1 MAGELS
7 QVGAQYAL
15 DYVTGRALAYAAAR
29 ATYLGLWTAALADTS
44 TIATAGEVAVGG
56 YARQT
61 VTWTAAT
68 AAEPSQTQNSAVI
81 TFGPFTAAPPTI
93 TYCGLVS
100 ASSGTV
106 GDFLM
111 WWQLNVAKSPAVNES
126 LQFAAGALYM
136 TLT

>member
-7 QVGAQYAL
+7 TVGAQYAL
-15 DYVTGRALAYAAAR
+15 DYVTGRALPYTATR
-29 ATYLGLWTAALADTS
+29 TTYLALWTAALSDTS
-44 TIATAGEVAVGG
+44 TNATAGEVSAAG
-56 YARQT
+56 YARQA

-68 AAEPSQTQNSAVI
+68 SANPSQTQNSGVV
-81 TFGPFTAAPPTI
+81 TFGPFTGLPGTI
-93 TYCGLVS
+93 TYCALVS
-100 ASSGTV
+100 SSSGTT

-111 WWQLNVAKSPAVNES
+111 WWQLNTAKTPALNES